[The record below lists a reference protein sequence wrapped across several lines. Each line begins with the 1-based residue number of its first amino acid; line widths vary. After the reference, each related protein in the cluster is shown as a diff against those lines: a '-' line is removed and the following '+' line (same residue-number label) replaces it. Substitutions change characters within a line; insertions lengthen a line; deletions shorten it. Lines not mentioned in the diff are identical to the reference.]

1 MTANMTVSSDELVR
15 VPHVVKG
22 ERILGDQLVYGR
34 EGDRFTTPDL
44 DLNSL
49 VWPRSVPGPAFDV
62 PVTEIIDV
70 LVQVGDWLAADP
82 KGMVEEAL
90 VNARRTSPLPTEV
103 VDRSYADLPKLFTRQ
118 SMEFQV
124 RAELGGPDVLDG
136 WREVAGGPSGRT
148 HRIRAFPPRLVHI
161 IAGNSPGVAA
171 VSIVRGALVKGLNL
185 IKLPSNDLFTA
196 TAILQA
202 LADVAPGH
210 PVTRSFS
217 AAYWRG
223 GDERVEGTLFR
234 PQFFDKLVAWGGG
247 STIVNAQ
254 KYVGPGFELVAFD
267 PKTSISL
274 IGKEAFESDTA
285 LAAVAD
291 LAAADATLVEQQAC
305 ASSRYQFVE
314 GTPAQVDRYCALL
327 QERMGVQRRTSSATG
342 RPVPGDLREEIDG
355 LRGMEPFYRVWGDY
369 NGSGLVVRSEDP
381 VDFHPDFRTVNVVP
395 VSDLAEG
402 VAHANVATQTVGVYP
417 PGRKESLR
425 DSLAAM
431 GVQRV
436 VSLGSAGSVETGLPH
451 DGFMPLARFVRWVN
465 DEG

>member
-1 MTANMTVSSDELVR
+1 MTVQ

-22 ERILGDQLVYGR
+22 ERVTGADGVHGGR
-34 EGDRFTTPDL
+34 FATPKL

-49 VWPRSVPGPAFDV
+49 MWPRNIPGPAFDV
-62 PVTEIIDV
+62 PVTEIVDV
-70 LVQVGDWLAADP
+70 LVEVGDWLAKDP
-82 KGMVEEAL
+82 KGLLEEAL
-90 VNARRTSPLPTEV
+90 VAARRTSPLPDEV
-103 VDRSYADLPKLFTRQ
+103 VDRSYEDLPKLFTRET
-118 SMEFQV
+118 MEFQI
-124 RAELGGPDVLDG
+124 RTELGGRDVLDG
-136 WREVAGGPSGRT
+136 WREISGTPSGRI

-196 TAILQA
+196 TAVLQA
-202 LADVAPGH
+202 MADVAPGH

-217 AAYWRG
+217 AVYWRG
-223 GDERVEGTLFR
+223 GDEQVEGVLFR

-247 STIVNAQ
+247 STIVNARR
-254 KYVGPGFELVAFD
+254 YVGPGFELIAFD

-274 IGKEAFESDTA
+274 VGREAFESDA
-285 LAAVAD
+285 VLRAVAD

-314 GTPAQVDRYCALL
+314 GTPDQVDRYCALVH
-327 QERMGVQRRTSSATG
+327 QRMGVRRRTSSAAG
-342 RPVPGDLREEIDG
+342 RPVPADLREEIEG
-355 LRGMEPFYRVWGDY
+355 LRGMEPLYRVWGDY
-369 NGSGLVVRSEDP
+369 AGSGLVVRSEEP

-395 VSDLAEG
+395 VAELAEG
-402 VAHANVATQTVGVYP
+402 IAHATVATQTVGVYP
-417 PGRKESLR
+417 PARKEALR

-431 GVQRV
+431 GAQRIV
-436 VSLGSAGSVETGLPH
+436 PLGSAGSVETGLPH
-451 DGFMPLARFVRWVN
+451 DGFLPLTRFVRWVT

>member
-1 MTANMTVSSDELVR
+1 MMTTSDSCVQ

-22 ERILGDQLVYGR
+22 ERLTGADCLHGR
-34 EGDRFTTPDL
+34 EGNRFATPKL

-49 VWPRSVPGPAFDV
+49 VWPRTIPGPAFDV
-62 PVTEIIDV
+62 PVAEIIDV
-70 LVQVGDWLAADP
+70 LVQVGNWLAKDP
-82 KGMVEEAL
+82 KGLLEAAL
-90 VNARRTSPLPTEV
+90 VSARRTSPLPAEV
-103 VDRSYADLPKLFTRQ
+103 VDRSYQDLPKLFTRET
-118 SMEFQV
+118 MEFQI
-124 RAELGGPDVLDG
+124 RTELGGPDVLDG
-136 WREVAGGPSGRT
+136 WREIAGAPSGRV

-202 LADVAPGH
+202 MADVAPAH

-217 AAYWRG
+217 AVYWRG

-247 STIVNAQ
+247 STIVNART
-254 KYVGPGFELVAFD
+254 YVGPGFELVAFD

-274 IGKEAFESDTA
+274 VGREVFQSEAV
-285 LAAVAD
+285 LRAVAD
-291 LAAADATLVEQQAC
+291 LAATDATLVEQQAC

-314 GTPAQVDRYCALL
+314 GSPEQVDRYCALV
-327 QERMGVQRRTSSATG
+327 QQRMGVQRRTSSAAG
-342 RPVPGDLREEIDG
+342 RPVPGTLRVEIEG
-355 LRGMEPFYRVWGDY
+355 LRGMEPLYRVWGDY
-369 NGSGLVVRSEDP
+369 AGSGIVVRSEEP
-381 VDFHPDFRTVNVVP
+381 VDFHPDSRIVNVVP
-395 VSDLAEG
+395 VTDLAEG

-417 PGRKESLR
+417 PGRKEALR
-425 DSLAAM
+425 DCLAAM

-436 VSLGSAGSVETGLPH
+436 VTLGSAGSVDSGLPH
-451 DGFMPLARFVRWVN
+451 DGFMPLTRFVRWVN